1 MLSYIIR
8 TNHINWKHYLQLQAQ
23 SWMSSLSKPWEKSC
37 LFFSNI
43 NSKTETVTEVGY
55 VACGPLRTSDVLISA
70 ALLFLGS
77 NRFPVSFHCTPANS
91 WIVWTILSQI
101 DTVNFAYCWC
111 LHNVSIFNHECSS
124 LANLLIILRLTCWY

>member
-1 MLSYIIR
+1 MLSYIITLTENITSSCKSR
-8 TNHINWKHYLQLQAQ
+8 AGCRHYQ
-23 SWMSSLSKPWEKSC
+23 SHEKRVG
-37 LFFSNI
+37 FFLNI
-43 NSKTETVTEVGY
+43 NSKTETVTEVGH

-77 NRFPVSFHCTPANS
+77 NRFPVSFHSTPANS
-91 WIVWTILSQI
+91 WIVWTILSKI

-124 LANLLIILRLTCWY
+124 LANLLIILKLTCWY

>member
-1 MLSYIIR
+1 MVCFLILSERITLTENITSSCKR
-8 TNHINWKHYLQLQAQ
+8 RAGCRHYQ
-23 SWMSSLSKPWEKSC
+23 SHEKRVVF
-37 LFFSNI
+37 FFSNI

-77 NRFPVSFHCTPANS
+77 NRFPVSFHCTPANA

-101 DTVNFAYCWC
+101 DTVNFAYC
-111 LHNVSIFNHECSS
+111 
-124 LANLLIILRLTCWY
+124 